1 MMVQSQSFLRYF
13 LPFLILQ
20 FLSLNQVLASLGPSG
35 KSAAD
40 VQQRIIGYYPGFNH
54 NETCGMEFDKIPA
67 ENFTHL
73 NFAFGYINNST
84 FEIEPKEG
92 HDAQLFSN
100 FTSIRSR
107 NKDVKLMISL
117 AQLSGNSTSVFS
129 SIVASSCNRQKFIE
143 RLICFMNRYCFDGV
157 DFDWEFPGD
166 PATGGNNSDRD
177 NYVLLV
183 KELRSTLA
191 QIPNKDFV
199 ISFTAPT
206 PTYYLGMYNLTEM
219 MKYADFINFMAYDV
233 VNANW
238 GTDKHIYAHTNLTEI
253 NKSLTYLLDNGV
265 PSTQINL
272 GLAFYGNSYQ
282 LSDTSCAVPGCPFQG
297 PGKAGSCSEAGV
309 LTYKDIMGI
318 IQADELAPQWDTAAA
333 VKYIHWD
340 NDQWVAYDD
349 KDTFK
354 QKIEWGNGKGLG
366 GVLIWSINDDDQNL
380 SALRG
385 VVDAQALIASNTT
398 GDGQ

>member
-20 FLSLNQVLASLGPSG
+20 FLSSNQVLASLGPSSG

-54 NETCGMEFDKIPA
+54 NESCGMEFDKIPA

-92 HDAQLFSN
+92 YDAQLFSN

-253 NKSLTYLLDNGV
+253 NKSLAYLLDNGV
-265 PSTQINL
+265 PSKQINL

-282 LSDTSCAVPGCPFQG
+282 LSDTSVSSVHFTSPLQVDTDPAKVCRTRMSIPGPRQSRLMLRSRRAHLQRYHGCHPGGRTCA
-297 PGKAGSCSEAGV
+297 
-309 LTYKDIMGI
+309 TMGYRGRR
-318 IQADELAPQWDTAAA
+318 Q
-333 VKYIHWD
+333 IHSLG
-340 NDQWVAYDD
+340 QRPMV
-349 KDTFK
+349 
-354 QKIEWGNGKGLG
+354 EWHFRRLMQRFG
-366 GVLIWSINDDDQNL
+366 
-380 SALRG
+380 
-385 VVDAQALIASNTT
+385 
-398 GDGQ
+398 